1 MLDPEVPVGH
11 ARIKASRRLNQ
22 KLLLALLTMIYAIA
36 FVDRQIVNII
46 GESIKL
52 DLQLSDAQLGLLA
65 GPAFAVSYAV
75 AAIPMARLAERWNRV
90 RLLAVLV
97 AVWSALTAVGGIAQS
112 FRVLILSRV
121 GIGACEAGCVP
132 AAHSLISDV
141 TSRETRGRALAI
153 FSTGLPIGSLIGLA
167 VGGILAQRVG
177 WQGALLVV
185 GLPGLALSI
194 ALILTCRDPRFD
206 ASTWAQHP
214 CDNNETSERVPSL
227 VETLRQLVK
236 TPCFLWMTAGASILA
251 LAGYGHGAFFA
262 SFFLRVHAEQLTSL
276 ATSMHMG
283 SGLALLGLSLGL
295 AIGITGAIGTTLG
308 GIVGD
313 RLAARS
319 FRGYMIV
326 PAVATAAGM
335 PLTMG
340 ALLVPSAAVAIGL
353 IAGASLLKSMW
364 YGPLFAS
371 IQSLVAPRSRAT
383 AVSIFLLIMNGVGL
397 GLGPPLLGA
406 LSDYLSN
413 FSSPSEG
420 LRAAMLSFTFLV
432 AVSALCFAL
441 AARAMP
447 KQPVS

>member
-1 MLDPEVPVGH
+1 MLDPEVPAGR
-11 ARIKASRRLNQ
+11 ARIGTPIRPTQ
-22 KLLLALLTMIYAIA
+22 KLFLALLTMIYAIA

-46 GESIKL
+46 AESIKL
-52 DLQLSDAQLGLLA
+52 DLQLSDAQVGLLA
-65 GPAFAVSYAV
+65 GPAFAISYTL

-97 AVWSALTAVGGIAQS
+97 AVWSALTAVGGFAQS
-112 FRVLILSRV
+112 FRVLILARIGV
-121 GIGACEAGCVP
+121 GACEAGCVP

-141 TSRETRGRALAI
+141 TSRDKRGRALAI
-153 FSTGLPIGSLIGLA
+153 FSTGLPLGSLIGLA
-167 VGGILAQRVG
+167 VGGILADRIG

-194 ALILTCRDPRFD
+194 VLVLTCRDPRFY
-206 ASTWAQHP
+206 ASPLTQP
-214 CDNNETSERVPSL
+214 PSGNNESTERVPSL
-227 VETLRQLVK
+227 AQTLRQLVN

-262 SFFLRVHAEQLTSL
+262 SFFLRIHAEQLASL

-295 AIGITGAIGTTLG
+295 AIGITGAIGTALG
-308 GIVGD
+308 GMIGD
-313 RLAARS
+313 RFAARG

-340 ALLVPSAAVAIGL
+340 ALLVPNAAVAIGL

-371 IQSLVAPRSRAT
+371 IQGLVAPRSRAT
-383 AVSIFLLIMNGVGL
+383 AVSIFLLIMNGMGL

-413 FSSPSEG
+413 YSAPAEG
-420 LRAAMLSFTFLV
+420 LRMAMLSFTFLV
-432 AVSALCFAL
+432 AVSAACFAF

-447 KQPVS
+447 EQPVS